1 MPVGYACSVA
11 LLALCTWF
19 AVAPPHPRISRP
31 GRPSFWLG
39 SLLEQLPFVGL
50 ALLAASTALAA
61 VEGDLAS
68 PWAWPVVIAATVTAA
83 ALGLVIARQLRAS
96 KTVNDALHDTLGA
109 AHYQKPYRAPWL
121 RIIVLPFWFRR
132 RDVERLEDLRYGDA
146 GDANVLDVLRHRS
159 RPRSAPVLIHFHGGA
174 FRSGRKSNEAQPV
187 LQRLASR
194 GWVCVSA
201 NYRLTPH
208 ATFPDQLIDAKRVI
222 GWVRAH
228 AGELGIDPSRLF
240 VAGSSAGAN
249 LAATCALTPN
259 QRDRQPGFEHAD
271 TSVVAAICLYGYYG
285 AVDDSRRPSSPH
297 DYVNHAAPPFL
308 VAHGDNDTIVI
319 VEDAQRLVTELRR
332 VSTCPVT
339 YVELR
344 GAHHVFDLLHS
355 IRIHRLID
363 GIERFAAH
371 VEAQAGG
378 SSTSCNSALRDH
390 ET

>member
-11 LLALCTWF
+11 LMGLCTWL
-19 AVAPPHPRISRP
+19 AVAPPHPRSSRP

-39 SLLEQLPFVGL
+39 YLLEQLPFVGL
-50 ALLAASTALAA
+50 AWLAASTALAA

-68 PWAWPVVIAATVTAA
+68 PWAWPVVVAAAVTAA
-83 ALGLVIARQLRAS
+83 ALGLIIARQLRAS
-96 KTVNDALHDTLGA
+96 KTVGDALHDTLGA
-109 AHYQKPYRAPWL
+109 AHDQKPYRAPWV

-132 RDVERLEDLRYGDA
+132 RDVERLRDLRYGDA
-146 GDANVLDVLRHRS
+146 GDANLLDVFRHRS
-159 RPRSAPVLIHFHGGA
+159 APRGAPVLVHFHGGT
-174 FRSGRKSNEAQPV
+174 FRSGRKSKEAQPV

-201 NYRLTPH
+201 NYRLTPQ
-208 ATFPDQLIDAKRVI
+208 AIFPDQLIDAKQVI
-222 GWVRAH
+222 GWVRTH
-228 AGELGIDPSRLF
+228 AGELGIDPARLF
-240 VAGSSAGAN
+240 VAGCSAGAH
-249 LAATCALTPN
+249 LAATSALTPN
-259 QRDRQPGFEHAD
+259 RRDLQPGFEHTD
-271 TSVVAAICLYGYYG
+271 TSVAGAICLYGYYG
-285 AVDDSRRPSSPH
+285 PVDDSQRPSSPH
-297 DYVNHAAPPFL
+297 DYVNDAAPPFL

-344 GAHHVFDLLHS
+344 GAQHVFDLFHS

-371 VEAQAGG
+371 VEAQSGG
-378 SSTSCNSALRDH
+378 ASTS
-390 ET
+390 